1 MRGDGP
7 MTARL
12 ILREKIHEVRAGS
25 TIRHALQ
32 TLGIPPETVL
42 PTRDGELLT
51 DDELLRDD
59 DTIRLIAV
67 ISGGGHSLVE
77 RLR

>member
-1 MRGDGP
+1 MRDGAK

-12 ILREKIHEVRAGS
+12 ILRDQVHEVRAGS

-32 TLGIPPETVL
+32 KLGIAPETVL

-51 DDELLRDD
+51 DDELLREE

-67 ISGGGHSLVE
+67 ISGGTLVG
-77 RLR
+77 